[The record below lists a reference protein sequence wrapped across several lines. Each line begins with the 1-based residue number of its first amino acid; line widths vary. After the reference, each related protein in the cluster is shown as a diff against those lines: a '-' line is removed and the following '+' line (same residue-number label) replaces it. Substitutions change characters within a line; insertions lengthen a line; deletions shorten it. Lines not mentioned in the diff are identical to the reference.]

1 MVPKAAFFKSEQ
13 VAKKLKNLHDVFTG
27 TKLVPVPVMPLVRMV
42 HTVIPASCFKPFF
55 KICWSQEKV
64 LLGDVAVVTGGGH
77 GIGLEIAR

>member
-1 MVPKAAFFKSEQ
+1 MMC
-13 VAKKLKNLHDVFTG
+13 L
-27 TKLVPVPVMPLVRMV
+27 PVPVMPLVRMV
-42 HTVIPASCFKPFF
+42 HTVIRRLVLNLFLVLKPFF